1 MTRFVF
7 DIETDGLLDTLT
19 KVHCLVLSEIDTGEV
34 FSFGPKDIET
44 GVRMLM
50 EADLIC
56 GHNIIKFDVEALKK
70 VYPWFSIPED
80 KVLDT
85 LVLSRLIWSDVADK
99 DYSRIRAGKSA
110 MPMKLAGSHSLEA
123 WGWRLGKWKGDYAKV
138 MADLYL
144 DACHLEGL
152 PKTSEEEVMRHV
164 WANWSEDMQSYCETD
179 VEVTLELYNLIQSKD
194 YSEEAIKL
202 EHEVAWI
209 CAQQERNGFGFNV
222 AAAEKLYH
230 ELTLERVQLEE
241 ELRSLFEPWQV
252 PGKPKTYKRRTT
264 LKTGQVVEAGE
275 THTPMKTV
283 VFNPGSRDHIADR
296 LINVRSW
303 KPTELT
309 ESGKPK
315 VDESVLGAL
324 PYAEAKQLAK
334 YFQVKKV
341 LGQLADGDKSWL
353 KFATNG
359 RIHGSINPNGAVT
372 GRATHS
378 FPNLAQVPSSGAYRG
393 KDCRAL
399 FGPLY
404 DTHVQLGCDVS
415 GLELRMLAHFMAKY
429 DDGEYGRQVVEG
441 DVHWVNVQALGL
453 VPDGT
458 IRDEAKFVVHK
469 VFRDG
474 TKTFIYG
481 FLYGAG
487 DEKVGT
493 LVLEIAAVEEDKT
506 GESSVRAKYFGG
518 KRKIGSRQLKQVGRK
533 LKADFLDKL
542 PALKQLVTGVK
553 KAANTKGYLT
563 GLDGRQLHVRSDH
576 AALNVLLQS
585 AGALVCKKWL
595 VEFHKLL
602 REKNLH
608 NVVFQMAWVHDEVQ
622 LSIPREYTYVVKVK
636 DKNGDERDEL
646 RSEIGDLCIEA
657 IKRAGEYFQIRV
669 PLDGEYKIGN
679 SWKECH

>member
-19 KVHCLVLSEIDTGEV
+19 KVHCLVLSEIATGEV

-70 VYPWFSIPED
+70 VYPWFSVDES

-99 DYSRIRAGKSA
+99 DYSRIRSGKSA

-152 PKTSEEEVMRHV
+152 PKPSEEEVMRHV

-179 VEVTLELYNLIQSKD
+179 VEVTLELYNLIQTKD

-252 PGKPKTYKRRTT
+252 PGKPKTYKRRTI

-275 THTPMKTV
+275 TYTPMKTV

-296 LINVRSW
+296 LINVRGW
-303 KPTELT
+303 KPTEFT

-378 FPNLAQVPSSGAYRG
+378 FPNLAQVPSVGAYKG
-393 KDCRAL
+393 PECREL
-399 FGPLY
+399 FGPLFP
-404 DTHVQLGCDVS
+404 DHVQLGCDVS

-429 DDGEYGRQVVEG
+429 DDGAYGEQVVNG
-441 DVHWVNVQALGL
+441 DIHTVNQEAAGL
-453 VPDGT
+453 PT
-458 IRDEAKFVVHK
+458 RNNA
-469 VFRDG
+469 
-474 TKTFIYG
+474 KTFIYG

-487 DEKVGT
+487 D
-493 LVLEIAAVEEDKT
+493 A
-506 GESSVRAKYFGG
+506 
-518 KRKIGSRQLKQVGRK
+518 KIGEIVGGNAKRGKALKK
-533 LKADFLDKL
+533 KFLETL
-542 PALKQLVTGVK
+542 PALKKLVEGVK
-553 KAANTKGYLT
+553 SSANRKGYLT
-563 GLDGRQLHVRSDH
+563 GLDGRKLHVRSDH

-585 AGALVCKKWL
+585 AGALICKRWL

-602 REKNLH
+602 KENNLH
-608 NVVFQMAWVHDEVQ
+608 NQVYQMAFVHDEAQ
-622 LSIPREYTYVVKVK
+622 FSLPP
-636 DKNGDERDEL
+636 
-646 RSEIGDLCIEA
+646 EIAEEVGELCIKA
-657 IKRAGEYFQIRV
+657 IKMSGEHFGIRV
-669 PLDGEYKIGN
+669 PLDGEYKIGRN
-679 SWKECH
+679 WRECH